1 MKNRI
6 ADKEESLTRLN
17 LFFEA
22 QIRYIRIADK
32 VQQIAD
38 RVVQNLEII
47 SKNFQSSTRRT
58 WICDSSLVPSLINC
72 NTLTATHNVLVRKSH
87 GLGALFWEP

>member
-6 ADKEESLTRLN
+6 SDKEESLTRLN

-58 WICDSSLVPSLINC
+58 WICVGFIISAISY
-72 NTLTATHNVLVRKSH
+72 
-87 GLGALFWEP
+87 